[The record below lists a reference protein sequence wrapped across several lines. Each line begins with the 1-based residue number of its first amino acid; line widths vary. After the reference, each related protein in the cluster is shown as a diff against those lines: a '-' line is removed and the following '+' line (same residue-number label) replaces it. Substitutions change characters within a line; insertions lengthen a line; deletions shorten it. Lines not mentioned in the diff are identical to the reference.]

1 MDDVVAVVSD
11 LFFQS
16 RVSSAARAA
25 GRAVHFVANE
35 AALGSTGEYDLAVVD
50 LDAGPFV
57 LTAIE
62 RLRRQGSGQL
72 IAFGPHVNTELRK
85 AARAAGAD
93 RVLAK
98 SKFVSALPQLMNG
111 AAKQC

>member
-1 MDDVVAVVSD
+1 MDDVVAVVND

-16 RVSSAARAA
+16 RVSSAARAS
-25 GRAVHFVANE
+25 GRTVRFVANE
-35 AALGSTGEYDLAVVD
+35 AALEDVGDFRLAVVD

-57 LTAIE
+57 LAAIE
-62 RLRRQGSGQL
+62 QLEQQASGQV
-72 IAFGPHVNTELRK
+72 IAFGPHVDTELRK

-98 SKFVSALPQLMNG
+98 SKFVTALPHILSG
-111 AAKQC
+111 LVTE